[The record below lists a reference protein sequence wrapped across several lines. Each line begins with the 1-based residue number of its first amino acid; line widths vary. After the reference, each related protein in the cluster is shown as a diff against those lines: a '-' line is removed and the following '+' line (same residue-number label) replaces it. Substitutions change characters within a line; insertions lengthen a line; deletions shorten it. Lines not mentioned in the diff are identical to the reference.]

1 MEMEMNLEVEVGW
14 TLPEALQQLAM
25 AGEQDLV
32 AEVLTLFQTDTDSRL
47 RTLRSAVE
55 SGNRKVVRA
64 EAHSLKGSAGQ
75 VGAAALAD
83 SCRQLELTAETCPDF
98 TPLLQEIEARF
109 ALVSKAMAV
118 EYGTVQ

>member
-1 MEMEMNLEVEVGW
+1 MSLEVEVGW
-14 TLPEALQQLAM
+14 ALPEALQQLAM

-47 RTLRSAVE
+47 RTLRSAVQ

-64 EAHSLKGSAGQ
+64 EAHSLKGSAAQ
-75 VGAAALAD
+75 VGATALAD

-98 TPLLQEIEARF
+98 MPLLQEIEARF

-118 EYGTVQ
+118 EYGTIQ